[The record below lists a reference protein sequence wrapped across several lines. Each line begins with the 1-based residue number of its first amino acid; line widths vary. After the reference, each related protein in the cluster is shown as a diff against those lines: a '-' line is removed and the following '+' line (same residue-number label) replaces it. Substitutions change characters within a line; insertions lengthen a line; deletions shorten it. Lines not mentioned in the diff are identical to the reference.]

1 MSVWNALAQRPPFP
15 ALTISRATAI
25 SIGASIAF
33 AVISLLMLDVGND
46 LVHRF
51 YYDASHWKIYLPLG
65 GATVVAALFYNARY
79 QDFGALMRACMRA
92 SAAGLLVYLIIEAP
106 DYSLGN
112 PAAARGLAY
121 INDTYP
127 FALVLAAAGISRPSF
142 VIPTVIYIYST
153 RHLVGEISNLPLS
166 FLDMRYMLD
175 MALYLATF
183 GIAVVKIGPRIHP
196 WLAAPE
202 RQSEIVGVAM
212 GLHLANYFWS
222 GMAKVMIGPTPWYW
236 AVENETY
243 NQIPYTIESGILPLG
258 HVPWLSQLAYDTLSF
273 FNTPLNAIIVLVQLF
288 AILCVLKVSWLK
300 ITSILFDLLHIGI
313 YVFGGLFFWPWIWN
327 NLTIWWAARSQ
338 KKQGLQIN
346 TKVACIAAILLG
358 APALNINP
366 AAWLAWF
373 DVADA
378 RQIYFEA
385 VTRDGRTVKTPSAFF
400 SSHSYSVS
408 HGYMGHH
415 DLDGHYMA
423 TTLASSD
430 TLERNEK
437 SGECAPPAVFGETR
451 YLENEEQKLAR
462 QESLGHFLTYHH
474 DKMLDR
480 EAAVGRGSWYF
491 HAHHHPS
498 NPFLYDEFN
507 ALSLKDVVGYN
518 LVIESV
524 CHSMKDGKVQKQVIA
539 RTTETYDVR

>member
-1 MSVWNALAQRPPFP
+1 MSVWNAQAIRRPFT
-15 ALTISRATAI
+15 AFTISRATAI
-25 SIGASIAF
+25 SIGLSVAF
-33 AVISLLMLDVGND
+33 AVVTLLALDVGND
-46 LVHRF
+46 VVHRF
-51 YYDASHWKIYLPLG
+51 YYDASSWKIYVPLA
-65 GATVVAALFYNARY
+65 GAVLIAAIFYNTRY
-79 QDFGALMRACMRA
+79 QDFGALMRACTRA
-92 SAAGLLVYLIIEAP
+92 SAAGLLVYLIIESP
-106 DYSLGN
+106 DYSLANEG
-112 PAAARGLAY
+112 AARGLAY
-121 INDTYP
+121 INDSYP
-127 FALVLAAAGISRPSF
+127 FALVLAVAGVFRPSF
-142 VIPTVIYIYST
+142 VIPTAIYIYST
-153 RHLVGEISNLPLS
+153 RHLVWEISNLPLS
-166 FLDMRYMLD
+166 FLDIRYMLD
-175 MALYLATF
+175 MALYLAVF
-183 GIAVVKIGPRIHP
+183 GVAVVKIGPRIHP
-196 WLAAPE
+196 WLAAPQ

-222 GMAKVMIGPTPWYW
+222 GMAKVLIGPTPWYW
-236 AVENETY
+236 AFENETY

-258 HVPWLSQLAYDTLSF
+258 HVPWLSQLAYDTLAF
-273 FNTPLNAIIVLVQLF
+273 FNTPLNAVIVLVQLF

-346 TKVACIAAILLG
+346 TKAACIAAILLG
-358 APALNINP
+358 APILQINS

-385 VTRDGRTVKTPSAFF
+385 ITREGREVKVPSAFF

-415 DLDGHYMA
+415 DIEGQYMA

-430 TLERNEK
+430 TYARNEH
-437 SGECAPPAVFGETR
+437 SGLCSDPALFGETR
-451 YLENEEQKLAR
+451 YVEDDEQRLAR
-462 QESLGHFLTYHH
+462 QASLGNFLNYHH
-474 DKMLDR
+474 DKMLER
-480 EAAVGRGSWYF
+480 EASVGRGSWYF

-518 LVIESV
+518 LVMESV
-524 CHSMKDGKVQKQVIA
+524 CHSMKDGRVQKKVIA
-539 RTTETYDVR
+539 HTKEYYDVR

>member
-1 MSVWNALAQRPPFP
+1 MSVWNAQAIRRPFT
-15 ALTISRATAI
+15 AFTISRATAI
-25 SIGASIAF
+25 SIGLSVAF
-33 AVISLLMLDVGND
+33 AVVTLLALDVGND
-46 LVHRF
+46 LIHRF
-51 YYDASHWKIYLPLG
+51 YYDASSWKIYVPLAG
-65 GATVVAALFYNARY
+65 STLIAAILYNTRY
-79 QDFGALMRACMRA
+79 QDFGGLMRACTRA
-92 SAAGLLVYLIIEAP
+92 SAAGLLVYLIIESP
-106 DYSLGN
+106 DYSLAN
-112 PAAARGLAY
+112 EAAARGLAY
-121 INDTYP
+121 INDSYP
-127 FALVLAAAGISRPSF
+127 FALVLAVAGVFRPSF
-142 VIPTVIYIYST
+142 ILPTVIYIYST
-153 RHLVGEISNLPLS
+153 RHLVWEISNLPLS
-166 FLDMRYMLD
+166 FLDIRYMLD
-175 MALYLATF
+175 MALYLAVF

-222 GMAKVMIGPTPWYW
+222 GMAKVLIGPTPWYW
-236 AVENETY
+236 AFENETY

-258 HVPWLSQLAYDTLSF
+258 HVPWLSQLAYDTLAF

-346 TKVACIAAILLG
+346 TKAACIAAILLG
-358 APALNINP
+358 APVLQINS

-385 VTRDGRTVKTPSAFF
+385 VTDDGRTVKVPSAYF

-415 DLDGHYMA
+415 DIEGQYMA

-430 TLERNEK
+430 MYARNEH
-437 SGECAPPAVFGETR
+437 SGLCTDPAMFGETR
-451 YLENEEQKLAR
+451 YVETEEQKLAR
-462 QESLGHFLTYHH
+462 QASLGNFLNYHH
-474 DKMLDR
+474 DKMQER

-498 NPFLYDEFN
+498 NPFLYSEFN

-518 LVIESV
+518 LVMESV
-524 CHSMKDGKVQKQVIA
+524 CHSMKDGRVQKKVIA
-539 RTTETYDVR
+539 HTKEYYDVR